1 MSLEYSLKMGL
12 NRLLSKT
19 PKNSADEQY
28 LTIGR
33 NILANGVYKNNRTG
47 VGAYSLPHQIMQFN
61 LDDEF
66 PILTSK
72 FVGLK
77 TAVKELLW
85 IWQDQSNDVNLLN
98 QKYGVTIWDEWKR
111 NDGTIGQVYGYQLGC
126 EYKYFDVDYNKALEL
141 KDQGKIK
148 NIHITPQGVCLMNQV
163 DKLIYDLTYNPDNRR
178 MVVSLWN
185 VEDLHNMA
193 LQPCAFLT
201 QWNVTKDKLNLLLN
215 IRSNDFCLGN
225 PYNMCQYAFL
235 LMLMAHVTG
244 YKPGLFTIMINDC
257 HVYENHVQGLIK
269 QLNQETY
276 YAPEVRIKSGV
287 KSFYDF
293 RIGDLIIEDYNHGG
307 KISFEVAV

>member
-1 MSLEYSLKMGL
+1 MSLEYSLKMGI

-61 LDDEF
+61 LDNEF

-111 NDGTIGQVYGYQLGC
+111 NDGTIGQAYGYQLGC

-141 KDQGKIK
+141 KNQGKIK
-148 NIHITPQGVCLMNQV
+148 NIRITPQGICLMNQV
-163 DKLIYDLTYNPDNRR
+163 DKLIYDLTYNPDNRK

-201 QWNVTKDKLNLLLN
+201 QWNVTNGKLNLLLN

-244 YKPGLFTIMINDC
+244 YKPWLFTIMINDC

-269 QLNQETY
+269 QLDQETY

-293 RIGDLIIEDYNHGG
+293 RISDLIIEDYNHGS